1 MKGKRYSALATRPKV
16 APSVKLCGTAS
27 PKTKIPENKMVMM
40 EGLIGISILL
50 PVIAAV
56 LCLIIKNHG
65 VRVAGIVIVGIVLAI
80 SSLIILRHGPFSYTP
95 ESILGIKV
103 NSLVTAA
110 DFALLFVILGFAFK
124 LGSPLI
130 ILMTLLQIVPLVYFE
145 LRMAHHIEVSP
156 AFYVDNLS
164 IIMNLITSFVGS
176 LICIFGISYMEDHER
191 HLHLKKTRQPRFFFY
206 LVLFLGAMNAL
217 VFANNLL
224 WMYFFWEVT
233 TFCSFMLIGHD
244 KTEIAVKNASRALW
258 MNMAG
263 GVAFVAAIILI
274 YHKTG
279 SAEFLSLQALINHNV
294 HYRPVLLLPFAL
306 LCFAGFTKAAQVPF
320 QSWLCGAMVAPT
332 PVSAL
337 LHSSTMVKAGVYL
350 VVRLAPGFHGT
361 GLSILIA
368 TFGAFTFLTASA
380 LAVNMSNGKK
390 ILAYSTISNLGLVIA
405 CAGINTPPAIMA
417 AIFLII
423 FHAVSKAL
431 LFMCVGTIEHKL
443 GSRDIEDMRGL
454 YNTLPQ
460 ISRITILG
468 ILTMMLP
475 PFGAL
480 MSKWM
485 AIEASV
491 NIPWVV
497 VMIALGSGLTVLF
510 WARWAGLLVSGPPL
524 HMPESGQKVSLFM
537 TPFKV
542 LIEGLYLRKTK
553 WKDPATIKIPLLSL
567 AIGVVVLSLAV
578 PWLYTTLVEPVVAFY
593 KPGTFVNPFRT
604 GSFGLTSGTGAFYTL
619 PIFMVSILAYVI
631 SVLVAR
637 QPGHRVISAPYMCG
651 EQYPDASEPKFR
663 GYLNIWRIML
673 RQMSTCPNTW
683 AKKKSHTGLIWYQ

>member
-1 MKGKRYSALATRPKV
+1 M
-16 APSVKLCGTAS
+16 
-27 PKTKIPENKMVMM
+27 I
-40 EGLIGISILL
+40 EGLVGVSILL
-50 PVIAAV
+50 PVITAI
-56 LCLIIKNHG
+56 LCFFMKNRG
-65 VRVAGIVIVGIVLAI
+65 ARGAIIVIAGIVLAI
-80 SSLIILRHGPFSYTP
+80 SSLMILRNGPFSYTP
-95 ESILGIKV
+95 ESILGI
-103 NSLVTAA
+103 NLNLLISAA
-110 DFALLFVILGFAFK
+110 DFALLFIILGIAFK

-130 ILMTLLQIVPLVYFE
+130 ILLTLLQIIPLAFFE
-145 LRMAHHIEVSP
+145 LKLARHIEITP

-164 IIMNLITSFVGS
+164 IIMNLITSIIGS

-233 TFCSFMLIGHD
+233 TFCSFALIGHD
-244 KTEIAVKNASRALW
+244 RTEIAAKNAARALW

-274 YHKTG
+274 YYQTG

-294 HYRPVLLLPFAL
+294 RYRPVLLLPFAL

-361 GLSILIA
+361 DLSILVA

-390 ILAYSTISNLGLVIA
+390 ILAYSTISNLGLIIA
-405 CAGINTPPAIMA
+405 CAGINNPPAIMA
-417 AIFLII
+417 AVFLII
-423 FHAVSKAL
+423 FHAASKAL
-431 LFMCVGTIEHKL
+431 LFLCVGTIEHKV

-454 YNTLPQ
+454 YNTMPQ
-460 ISRITILG
+460 ITRITIIG

-485 AIEASV
+485 AIEASAS
-491 NIPWVV
+491 IPWVV
-497 VMIALGSGLTVLF
+497 FMIALGSGLTVLF
-510 WARWAGLLVSGPPL
+510 WARWAGLLVSGPIL
-524 HMPESGQKVSLFM
+524 KVSESERKVPAIM
-537 TPFKV
+537 APFKV
-542 LIEGLYLRKTK
+542 LIRGLYLRKTK
-553 WKDPATIKIPLLSL
+553 WKEPAAVKVPLFLL
-567 AIGVVVLSLAV
+567 TVGVVVLSLAV

-593 KPGTFVNPFRT
+593 KPGTFVKPFKT

-619 PIFMVSILAYVI
+619 PIFMVSILGYMIAVI
-631 SVLVAR
+631 AAR
-637 QPGHRVISAPYMCG
+637 RPGHRVISAPYMCG
-651 EQYPDASEPKFR
+651 EQYPNASESKFR
-663 GYLNIWRIML
+663 GPLNIWKDYVAANVYMSEYLGEEKFSYWINIVSIIILIILFGEVL
-673 RQMSTCPNTW
+673 R
-683 AKKKSHTGLIWYQ
+683 